1 MLRKGLA
8 GVEQIS
14 GEGELGSGDIP
25 ATVSIGDEVDELHC
39 AMGERFWGSAQEEV
53 GRERGLRGEVLEG
66 GGHGHGGWCSG
77 DSDQGKSRGPCCAA
91 SMH

>member
-14 GEGELGSGDIP
+14 GEGELGSGDVP
-25 ATVSIGDEVDELHC
+25 ETVSVGEGFEELHC
-39 AMGERFWGSAQEEV
+39 AMGERFWGSTKEEE

-66 GGHGHGGWCSG
+66 GGHGYGGWCFG
-77 DSDQGKSRGPCCAA
+77 DSGEGKSRWPGCAV
-91 SMH
+91 SMR